1 MTQELIPIIQAEVNG
16 ETQQTVD
23 ARELHAYLEV
33 GARFND
39 WIKRQIEHYGFT
51 ENVDYVVMIKNDH
64 NPQGGPPSKEY
75 HLTMDMAKELA
86 MVENNPQGRQAR
98 RYFIECERRAKGLL
112 VKLPAILTYRLDLLE
127 EGIYERLA
135 EMQAVLD
142 TFKEMRPQAG
152 PKRYIPL
159 DEKYIP
165 QDDRPLEPVRIKVQ
179 WMTPGDIS
187 RFVPMSPYYVGGQ
200 LKAKGYH
207 WSQDP
212 KHRFSRP
219 AIRKRRAVI
228 EYDALTVLPAV
239 FRLDPQLE

>member
-1 MTQELIPIIQAEVNG
+1 MTQELIPIIRTEVNG

-23 ARELHAYLEV
+23 ARALHAYLEV
-33 GARFND
+33 GTRFD
-39 WIKRQIEHYGFT
+39 IWIERRIEHYGFT
-51 ENVDYVVMIKNDH
+51 ENIDFVVMIKNDH

-98 RYFIECERRAKGLL
+98 LYFIECERRAKALTAGL
-112 VKLPAILTYRLDLLE
+112 PGILSYRLNLLE
-127 EGIYERLA
+127 EGFQRQLA
-135 EMQAVLD
+135 GIQETLD
-142 TFKEMRPQAG
+142 TVKEALTRTQFG
-152 PKRYIPL
+152 PWTQFGPC
-159 DEKYIP
+159 P
-165 QDDRPLEPVRIKVQ
+165 TPDDRPLEPVRIKKQ

-187 RFVPMSPYYVGGQ
+187 RLVPMSPYYVGGQ

-212 KHRFSRP
+212 EHRFSRP
-219 AIRKRRAVI
+219 AIRNRRALI

-239 FRLDPQLE
+239 FRLDPRLE